1 MEKTITNRRRG
12 GKKFKKSRNKSELSP
27 EEMHVNMIAALIVK
41 IRLSDTEINEKHEE
55 FMKKY
60 PNGKITKED
69 FICESKNGLEE
80 TLCFPPESLF
90 RVFDT
95 DGNGSMDFS
104 EYMMAT
110 NCYNLT
116 SQEGILEW
124 IFNVFD
130 EDAGGF
136 IDRQEIENIVV
147 SLSKMTKTEA
157 DEDQIQEAVL
167 DIIEAIDEDGNEE
180 ISKVEFIEN
189 AKKIKFISNILARNK

>member
-1 MEKTITNRRRG
+1 MEKINTNKRRG
-12 GKKFKKSRNKSELSP
+12 GKKFRRSKNKSELSP
-27 EEMHVNMIAALIVK
+27 EEIHVDMIAALIVK
-41 IRLSDTEINEKHEE
+41 IKLSDTEINEKHEE

-60 PNGKITKED
+60 PNGKITRED
-69 FICESKNGLEE
+69 FLLESKNGLEE
-80 TLCFPPESLF
+80 TRCFPAQSLF

-110 NCYNLT
+110 NCCNLT
-116 SQEGILEW
+116 SQENILDW

-136 IDRQEIENIVV
+136 IDRKEIENIVI
-147 SLSKMTKTEA
+147 SLSKMTETEA
-157 DEDQIQEAVL
+157 DEDQIQEAVM
-167 DIIEAIDEDGNEE
+167 DILEAIDEDGNEE
-180 ISKVEFIEN
+180 ISKIEFIEN